1 MLEDVL
7 IPVVAILTIFGGGTL
22 VLFSITPVG
31 KALAARILGKK
42 GVATGVEEETAEE
55 VMELRRE
62 VDGMRHLGEQMSEL
76 GERVDFLE
84 RMVAKQRDAERL
96 PPVRYRM
103 PPEGVAFLFT
113 LTIIGSTVLLFPL
126 VRALAERIRSK
137 NVDAGVR
144 DELQVLR
151 EDLLAE
157 IQQARREIGDLG
169 ERVDFTERL
178 LAKKSQT

>member
-1 MLEDVL
+1 
-7 IPVVAILTIFGGGTL
+7 
-22 VLFSITPVG
+22 
-31 KALAARILGKK
+31 
-42 GVATGVEEETAEE
+42 
-55 VMELRRE
+55 
-62 VDGMRHLGEQMSEL
+62 
-76 GERVDFLE
+76 
-84 RMVAKQRDAERL
+84 
-96 PPVRYRM
+96 M

-113 LTIIGSTVLLFPL
+113 LTIIGSTVRLFPL

-144 DELQVLR
+144 EELQVLR

-178 LAKKSQT
+178 LAKKSSFCSC

>member
-1 MLEDVL
+1 
-7 IPVVAILTIFGGGTL
+7 
-22 VLFSITPVG
+22 
-31 KALAARILGKK
+31 
-42 GVATGVEEETAEE
+42 
-55 VMELRRE
+55 
-62 VDGMRHLGEQMSEL
+62 
-76 GERVDFLE
+76 
-84 RMVAKQRDAERL
+84 
-96 PPVRYRM
+96 
-103 PPEGVAFLFT
+103 VAFLFT

-144 DELQVLR
+144 EELQVLR

-157 IQQARREIGDLG
+157 IQQARREIGELG